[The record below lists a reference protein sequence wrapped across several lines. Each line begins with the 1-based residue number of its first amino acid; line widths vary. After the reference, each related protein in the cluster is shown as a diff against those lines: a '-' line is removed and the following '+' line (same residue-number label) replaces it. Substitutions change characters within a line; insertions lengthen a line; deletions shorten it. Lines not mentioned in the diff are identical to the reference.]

1 MRRFTI
7 MGLPAVLLVCCG
19 CSTLASSW
27 NSFSP
32 LVDRP
37 VIASAAN
44 PVVDV
49 ACMWQPGEGRSA
61 KGVPARGFAGQIYFF
76 TKDRAEPVLVKGD
89 VRVYLFAGIGTAE
102 EQARPVHQYDFMAEA
117 WKTHASRTSLGPGY
131 NVFIPYPEHAHYQVR
146 CQLRVRYQPPGG
158 GPPIWSE
165 ALSMVL
171 DGPPRPDDAPLTWM
185 TGERQ
190 AAGGPENQLTISHQR
205 ISADKLKWNGGPEAK
220 MADDPESEM
229 RVDTF
234 NVNELRQAVYGDS
247 QASGPTTNMV
257 RPAEFEQDM
266 PDDAAIDSG
275 SREWVEQHP
284 LSRMSEAE
292 KAAVIRRVLEV
303 GGYENL
309 EVAEPTASENERK
322 SSHPL
327 SDSTKHPLSDSAEH
341 PLSDSGALL
350 GEASSGQINQT
361 LREGEEQAGR
371 SWHPLAIPDDGSSN
385 FNAIRE
391 PRRFVAPRPNRAVV
405 MSPEPLTSTRAN
417 VWSDDVIENSSMN
430 ISEPGTTEGTQF
442 Q

>member
-1 MRRFTI
+1 MGRFTI
-7 MGLPAVLLVCCG
+7 FGLSAVLLVCCG

-37 VIASAAN
+37 VVASAAN

-76 TKDRAEPVLVKGD
+76 AKDKAEPVLVEGD

-102 EQARPVHQYDFMAEA
+102 EQARPIHQYDFKADA

-131 NVFIPYPEHAHYQVR
+131 NVFIPYPEHAHYQIR

-171 DGPPRPDDAPLTWM
+171 DGPPRPDDAPVTWM
-185 TGERQ
+185 TEERQ
-190 AAGGPENQLTISHQR
+190 AAGHPENELSINHQR
-205 ISADKLKWNGGPEAK
+205 ISADKLKWGGGAEPN
-220 MADDPESEM
+220 MANDLDSEM

-234 NVNELRQAVYGDS
+234 NVSELRQAVYG
-247 QASGPTTNMV
+247 ASRPTDATNKRV
-257 RPAEFEQDM
+257 QPAELEVVA
-266 PDDAAIDSG
+266 PDDAAVDPENG
-275 SREWVEQHP
+275 EWIEQHP

-303 GGYENL
+303 GEYENL
-309 EVAEPTASENERK
+309 EVAEPTGSDDNREYA
-322 SSHPL
+322 HPL
-327 SDSTKHPLSDSAEH
+327 SDSAKHPLSDFAKHPLSDSGE
-341 PLSDSGALL
+341 L
-350 GEASSGQINQT
+350 GEASSGLNSRTSRQ
-361 LREGEEQAGR
+361 GEELAGR
-371 SWHPLAIPDDGSSN
+371 SWHPLATPDDHSSR
-385 FNAIRE
+385 FESSRE

-417 VWSDDVIENSSMN
+417 VWSDDVIENTSMG
-430 ISEPGTTEGTQF
+430 ISESGAAERSQF